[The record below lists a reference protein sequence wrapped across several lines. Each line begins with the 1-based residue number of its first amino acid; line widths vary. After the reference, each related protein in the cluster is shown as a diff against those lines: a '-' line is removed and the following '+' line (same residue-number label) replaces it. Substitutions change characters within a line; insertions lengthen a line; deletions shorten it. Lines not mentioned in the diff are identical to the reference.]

1 MGESSTDRGKTITLA
16 ATVKN
21 IATVTAFLEQELEA
35 LDCPV
40 KAAMQISVAAD
51 EIVTNI
57 AMYAYTPGS
66 GDVTVQF
73 AFDAATRTA
82 EIAFTD
88 SGTPFDPL
96 KKADPDVTLSAEERE
111 IGGLGIFLVKK
122 TMDEVLYRRE
132 NGRNILTIRKK
143 I

>member
-1 MGESSTDRGKTITLA
+1 MGESSTDRGRTITLA
-16 ATVKN
+16 ATVEN
-21 IATVTAFLEQELEA
+21 IAKVTAFLEQELEA
-35 LDCPV
+35 RDCPV

-66 GDVTVQF
+66 GDVTVTF
-73 AFDAATRTA
+73 AFDAETRTA
-82 EIAFTD
+82 EITFMD

-132 NGRNILTIRKK
+132 DGRNILTIRKK

>member
-21 IATVTAFLEQELEA
+21 IATVTAFLERELEA

-66 GDVTVQF
+66 GDVTVTF
-73 AFDAATRTA
+73 AFDAGTRTA
-82 EIAFTD
+82 ENRLYSCRTGPNSRSPQHIPGAMTCARHGPLPPRPVF
-88 SGTPFDPL
+88 GTRPGYCRP
-96 KKADPDVTLSAEERE
+96 PQP
-111 IGGLGIFLVKK
+111 
-122 TMDEVLYRRE
+122 
-132 NGRNILTIRKK
+132 
-143 I
+143 